1 MAAVVIK
8 STSVSNF
15 QFLHYI
21 HFVTGIGTEIV
32 YDLAKR
38 GARVIIAARHVDKAQ
53 EVAGNFQLSN

>member
-1 MAAVVIK
+1 M
-8 STSVSNF
+8 S
-15 QFLHYI
+15 
-21 HFVTGIGTEIV
+21 GIGTEIV